1 MAIEAKTHDS
11 FVTTTRGL
19 RMDIL
24 PMLLWERAKKL
35 GIWNPTDFDFT
46 QDTEDWKALSQK
58 QKDYTLTLA
67 SQFISGEEAVTLDL
81 LPLIK
86 VISEQGHLEEAMY
99 LTNFLWEEAKHV
111 DFFSKALAA
120 YGVPAQGLEAYQPPS
135 YRELFY
141 ETFPRRM
148 HALYDDPS
156 PANVVRASATY
167 SLGIEGILA
176 ETGYFMWYSIM
187 DTNKILPGTRE
198 GIRHIQLD
206 ESRHMAYGVFLL
218 SRLIAEDESL
228 FEIVEEVMD
237 EMLEYLGR
245 TNAETEERIGEIPFD
260 FDYEQV
266 MAFGTVQYE
275 RRMARISKARGK
287 TLEEIYRSSRAVLAE
302 DDDAE

>member
-1 MAIEAKTHDS
+1 
-11 FVTTTRGL
+11 
-19 RMDIL
+19 
-24 PMLLWERAKKL
+24 
-35 GIWNPTDFDFT
+35 
-46 QDTEDWKALSQK
+46 
-58 QKDYTLTLA
+58 
-67 SQFISGEEAVTLDL
+67 
-81 LPLIK
+81 
-86 VISEQGHLEEAMY
+86 MY

-167 SLGIEGILA
+167 NLGIEGILA

-287 TLEEIYRSSRAVLAE
+287 TLEEIYRSGKAQLE